1 MWRRIAVFSGA
12 RIPTVIPT
20 NRHRLSLAALLAA
33 AACVL
38 STAAGA
44 QDPPANA
51 PEPAAP
57 APGSRITLIELTPH
71 LAVNDAAALIEA
83 KNYAGA
89 IEILDGFIA
98 NQREQVPEAFY
109 LLGLAHYQ
117 LGDYAKARAPAE
129 RAATLAADAPVSWLE
144 LVADILKRSD
154 QPRAAITWLERL
166 IEKAPG
172 TKVYWLE
179 LSVAYEKV
187 GDFEKSLATMRLA
200 QQAGLLTE
208 DGDFRRLSDLLVHQ
222 GLPFQGAE
230 VLDQALT
237 AQTVSADEAAYT
249 KLGTAWF
256 MAGETDKAVQP
267 LENAA
272 RAAAGGDAYIRL
284 ANVQITRQD
293 WAAAIAALH
302 AGMGKGSLTDEAQ
315 ANLLMGVALYAQGKF
330 DEARDWLTKAVE
342 SERHRDTARSYLEA
356 IDARTASR

>member
-1 MWRRIAVFSGA
+1 MLV
-12 RIPTVIPT
+12 
-20 NRHRLSLAALLAA
+20 A
-33 AACVL
+33 AACAF
-38 STAAGA
+38 SPTASA
-44 QDPPANA
+44 QQEPAANA
-51 PEPAAP
+51 PEPGANAP
-57 APGSRITLIELTPH
+57 APSSRITLIELTPH
-71 LAVNDAAALIEA
+71 LAVNDAAGLIEA
-83 KNYAGA
+83 KDYKRA

-98 NQREQVPEAFY
+98 NQPERVPEAFY

-117 LGDYAKARAPAE
+117 LGDYAKAREPAE
-129 RAATLAADAPVSWLE
+129 RAVNLASDAPISWLE
-144 LVADILKRSD
+144 LVADVLKRSN

-187 GDFEKSLATMRLA
+187 GDFERSLATMRLA
-200 QQAGLLTE
+200 QQAGLLSE

-222 GLPFQGAE
+222 GLPYQGAV

-256 MAGETDKAVQP
+256 MAGETDKAVPP

-284 ANVQITRQD
+284 ANVHITRQD
-293 WAAAIAALH
+293 WAAAVAALH

-315 ANLLMGVALYAQGKF
+315 ANLLMGVALYAEGKF
-330 DEARDWLTKAVE
+330 DEAREWLTQAE
-342 SERHRDTARSYLEA
+342 TSERHRATARSYLEA